1 MCPTQVVRSYVALVP
16 LGSSTLPQNLAKH
29 RTATLVDLRRVA
41 QRIHYVNRKGGDSV
55 QERTK

>member
-1 MCPTQVVRSYVALVP
+1 MLTDDIGTQPFLGPP
-16 LGSSTLPQNLAKH
+16 LTSPQNLAKH

-55 QERTK
+55 QERTQ